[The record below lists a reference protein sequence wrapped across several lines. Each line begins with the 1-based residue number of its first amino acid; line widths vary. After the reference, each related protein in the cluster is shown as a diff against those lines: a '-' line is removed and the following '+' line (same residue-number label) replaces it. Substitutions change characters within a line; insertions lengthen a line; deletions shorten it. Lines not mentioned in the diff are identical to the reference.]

1 MFKNQSTQKQNL
13 IIFMVIMAL
22 VSLGMAFS
30 DSIFGNYFKEVY
42 GISAYQR
49 GILEFPR
56 ELPGMIC
63 LLVIAVGSFLGDIR
77 LAMIAQVLSFIG
89 ILALGLMTPTF
100 AVMTIYLFINSLGM
114 HTLMPLRDSIGI
126 SLIQNR
132 AETGKWLGKFGGIY
146 TAFQLV
152 GGLAV
157 FIGFAS
163 GWFTFQTKIKWVF
176 VISAFFFFAALL
188 MFSVLNKRIGPKVQ
202 SHKKIKLVFDK
213 TYRLY
218 YLLAVLHGV
227 QKQIIIVFGP
237 WVLIEILSRGAET
250 ITALNMIGGF
260 VCMLTIPV
268 IGRWVDRFGIRRM
281 LFFDAYSFIGV
292 YALYGVITLLIVNGT
307 LPIADLA
314 LILVGGVF
322 VLDKVSFSLDLIR
335 VSYLRA
341 IAKKDSDIAHT
352 LSTGISLDHLVT
364 IVCAYLGGIV
374 WTTLGPQ
381 YVFFITAIVSFG
393 NVFIA
398 MRVKNIPA
406 PHQSNAE
413 KNDLIDD
420 F

>member
-1 MFKNQSTQKQNL
+1 MFKNSSTQKQNL
-13 IIFMVIMAL
+13 YIFMAIMAL

-49 GILEFPR
+49 GVLEIPR

-77 LAMIAQVLSFIG
+77 LAMIAQVLSFVG
-89 ILALGLMTPTF
+89 ILALGLMTPVF
-100 AVMTIYLFINSLGM
+100 GIMTVYLFLNSLGM

-126 SLIQNR
+126 SLIHNR
-132 AETGKWLGKFGGIY
+132 AETGKWLGRIGGVY

-152 GGLAV
+152 GGLFV
-157 FIGFAS
+157 FIGFAT
-163 GWFTFQTKIKWVF
+163 GFFTFQTKIKWVF
-176 VISAFFFFAALL
+176 IVSAVFFFAAFM
-188 MFSVLNKRIGPKVQ
+188 MFSVLNKRIGPKIQ
-202 SHKKIKLVFDK
+202 SHKKIKWVFDK

-218 YLLAVLHGV
+218 YLLAILHGV

-237 WVLIEILSRGAET
+237 WILIEILNQGAET

-260 VCMLTIPV
+260 VCMLTIPL
-268 IGRWVDRFGIRRM
+268 IGHWVDRFGIRRM

-292 YALYGVITLLIVNGT
+292 YALYGVVTMFIMNGT
-307 LPIADLA
+307 LPIAGLA

-341 IAKKDSDIAHT
+341 IAVKDSDIAHT
-352 LSTGISLDHLVT
+352 ISTGISLDHLVT
-364 IVCAYLGGIV
+364 IICAYLGGVV
-374 WTTLGPQ
+374 WTQLGPQ
-381 YVFFITAIVSFG
+381 YVFFFTAGVSFF
-393 NVFIA
+393 NVLIA
-398 MRVKNIPA
+398 MRVKDIPA
-406 PHQSNAE
+406 PHQGVEE